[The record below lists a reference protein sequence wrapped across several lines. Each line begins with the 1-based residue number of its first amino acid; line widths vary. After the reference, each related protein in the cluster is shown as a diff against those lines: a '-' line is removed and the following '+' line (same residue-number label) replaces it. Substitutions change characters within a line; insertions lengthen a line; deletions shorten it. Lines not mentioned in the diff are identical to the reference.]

1 GGGLTAVTGEIPM
14 PIDSEAV
21 TTDGDASPAVGT
33 PWPRG
38 TEGTLAGRVSGRAE
52 RGNPVEVRVRPGK
65 PTVREAQFLCG
76 GNGWSR
82 SECRQAERPQETGA
96 PGLPPSA
103 AASHNWPDTGICP
116 ARKGADVDQV
126 GH

>member
-1 GGGLTAVTGEIPM
+1 MECSAGGRACR
-14 PIDSEAV
+14 SEAA

-65 PTVREAQFLCG
+65 PTARKDQLPRRGRGANRTEE
-76 GNGWSR
+76 R
-82 SECRQAERPQETGA
+82 RDERQQETREKDC
-96 PGLPPSA
+96 LIQK
-103 AASHNWPDTGICP
+103 T
-116 ARKGADVDQV
+116 
-126 GH
+126 

>member
-1 GGGLTAVTGEIPM
+1 MECSAGGRACR
-14 PIDSEAV
+14 SEAA

-38 TEGTLAGRVSGRAE
+38 TEGTLAGRVSGCAE
-52 RGNPVEVRVRPGK
+52 RGNPVEVRAWPGK

-82 SECRQAERPQETGA
+82 SQCRQAERPQETGA
-96 PGLPPSA
+96 QGCFLQEPPRT
-103 AASHNWPDTGICP
+103 TGRIRAH
-116 ARKGADVDQV
+116 ARPERELT
-126 GH
+126 